1 MIDDERSEQ
10 MFRAIRMS
18 NRVSVAEI
26 RLKRADKLIDSF
38 GADIKE
44 IGKSITSLTDS
55 LLIGDDVK
63 SSLDHIEKRVDALEA
78 RI

>member
-63 SSLDHIEKRVDALEA
+63 SSLDHIKKRVDALEA